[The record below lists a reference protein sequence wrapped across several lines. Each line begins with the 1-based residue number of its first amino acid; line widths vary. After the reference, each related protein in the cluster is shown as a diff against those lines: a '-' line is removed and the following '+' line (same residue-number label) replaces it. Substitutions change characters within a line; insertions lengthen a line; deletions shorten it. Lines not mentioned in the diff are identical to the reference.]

1 MSETTICRQCSA
13 ENPVGSKYC
22 NNCGTVLPPGTKI
35 ICPECQTP
43 NPRNRLYCDNCGT
56 KLVKEPP
63 PAKKEPPPEEPPAVK
78 RFDLPSRAPGDTNE
92 LDPTAVPDWL
102 RTGEHSLDAT
112 MRQSESDDDDLPEP
126 LPESKPLERS
136 TGELPDWLLEDDED
150 AEDLF
155 GTPKEIT
162 TEHYMELLHGP
173 IGDEA
178 DETADSATEDEQD
191 NDWQTDSDSSWL
203 DELGP
208 AQTGIFPETDE
219 RGRPLDPTTGLPD
232 LPDWLTDIGP
242 AHTGD
247 LGRSAAD
254 KGSDWLDDFE
264 PAYSGP
270 LQEPETPFDL
280 DEFGFTGQL
289 DDQALEADELPDW
302 LRNLRAETADDAV
315 DSEALA
321 DDQSLADDEEPT
333 DAALFDID
341 TETADSLT
349 TVKELNDLFEDIEDD
364 AYEVAPDWLLESL
377 ESDHEPIKTVPTEEI
392 IASLADEGPTAFAET
407 DFPTDVL
414 DEDEEAFNI
423 DAFLFDDQP
432 VPQAEETPSDVD
444 DLFTTPPDGDEE
456 EADERPSLAEEAALF
471 DDRDA
476 PDELISEA
484 PDWLS
489 EIESTP
495 PESLESEETAES
507 DTTRTVDDEPASADL
522 WDDLDQTDL
531 LLEPDQLLADLEEA
545 DTVPGD
551 FALDPLAL
559 DDLDEGDEIPE
570 WISQLGPPAGDTGPL
585 DADDDLAD
593 LARNEDLPEWITN
606 MMPAGD
612 QEGITLSGLSLVDD
626 DDDYA
631 DPLDGIPEE
640 LASADLPDWLHD
652 APAGRAI
659 NLGADKTDA
668 LPSDIPAWLQQTG
681 DDEETAQLSAELSDL
696 LGPPVHETIPQLRQ
710 AEIPEWL
717 QALKPAELTGEE
729 PDGYTATSGPLSGI
743 RGALEIEPLIARPR
757 TATPTFLPFTVS
769 KEQEQQVALLQQVIA
784 TETDSQAAPGVQ
796 PMVSMTPAVR
806 AGLALLLLLAILL
819 GLWGPALFAATP
831 APAPAAAALHTAVD
845 AAAGQ
850 PVLMVFDYTPALA
863 GELDPQ
869 AEMLLQQLAAN
880 GSPVVSLSQYT
891 AGERLA
897 DLHTAVTHADN
908 RTHIG
913 YLPGQAIGVRQLGYC
928 LAATPTCDGL
938 IGPSLTA
945 TDRQTLADVT
955 LVIILT
961 GERDNLVNWVEQLAV
976 YDGLTLT
983 AAVTQ
988 GLRPV
993 AAPYAAS
1000 GQLSG
1005 LVAGVS
1011 EAAGYQQLLQAP
1023 PADALLRQ
1031 QNAQAMAQ
1039 LMAALILLFGLFAYA
1054 RRTRR

>member
-1 MSETTICRQCSA
+1 MSEITICRQCSA

-22 NNCGTVLPPGTKI
+22 NNCGAVLPPGTNI

-43 NPRNRLYCDNCGT
+43 NPRNRLYCDKCGT
-56 KLVKEPP
+56 RLVKEPP
-63 PAKKEPPPEEPPAVK
+63 PAKKAPPPEEPPAVK
-78 RFDLPSRAPGDTNE
+78 RFDLPSRPPGDTNE

-102 RTGEHSLDAT
+102 RTGEHSLET
-112 MRQSESDDDDLPEP
+112 TIRQSKSDDDDLPEP
-126 LPESKPLERS
+126 QPESKPLVRS

-150 AEDLF
+150 TEALF
-155 GTPKEIT
+155 DTPKEIT
-162 TEHYMELLHGP
+162 TEHDPELLHGP
-173 IGDEA
+173 IGGEA
-178 DETADSATEDEQD
+178 DETADSPTEDERD

-208 AQTGIFPETDE
+208 AHTGTFPETGE
-219 RGRPLDPTTGLPD
+219 RGRSLDPTAGLPD

-247 LGRSAAD
+247 LGAAAAAA

-270 LQEPETPFDL
+270 LEEPDTPFDL

-289 DDQALEADELPDW
+289 DDQALEASELPDW
-302 LRNLRAETADDAV
+302 LRNLRTETADDDL
-315 DSEALA
+315 DSEALVNQA
-321 DDQSLADDEEPT
+321 LADDETAYDP
-333 DAALFDID
+333 ASFDMD
-341 TETADSLT
+341 TETSASLT
-349 TVKELNDLFEDIEDD
+349 AAEDLDDLFEDEDD
-364 AYEVAPDWLLESL
+364 DHAYEVAPDWLLQSL
-377 ESDHEPIKTVPTEEI
+377 GLDDEPIKTVPTEEI
-392 IASLADEGPTAFAET
+392 IASLADDGPTAFAEI
-407 DFPTDVL
+407 DFLADDL
-414 DEDEEAFNI
+414 DEDEEAFDF

-432 VPQAEETPSDVD
+432 LPEAEDTPFNAD
-444 DLFTTPPDGDEE
+444 DLFAPPPDGDEE
-456 EADERPSLAEEAALF
+456 EADDAPLPADHAVLF

-489 EIESTP
+489 EIESEP
-495 PESLESEETAES
+495 LESEETAES
-507 DTTRTVDDEPASADL
+507 DAALTVDEPADKPASADL
-522 WDDLDQTDL
+522 WDNLEQTDL
-531 LLEPDQLLADLEEA
+531 LIKPDQLLADLEEA
-545 DTVPGD
+545 GVGSGD
-551 FALDPLAL
+551 FALDPLGL
-559 DDLDEGDEIPE
+559 DDLDEEDEIPE
-570 WISQLGPPAGDTGPL
+570 WISQLGPLAGDTGPL
-585 DADDDLAD
+585 GADDD

-659 NLGADKTDA
+659 NLSADKTDTFA
-668 LPSDIPAWLQQTG
+668 SDIPAWLQQTG

-696 LGPPVHETIPQLRQ
+696 LGPPLHEMTPQLRR

-717 QALKPAELTGEE
+717 QALKPVELTGTET
-729 PDGYTATSGPLSGI
+729 DGYTATSGPLSDI
-743 RGALEIEPLIARPR
+743 RGALEIEPLIAKPR
-757 TATPTFLPFTVS
+757 TATPSFLPFNVS
-769 KEQEQQVALLQQVIA
+769 KEQQQQVALLQQVIA
-784 TETDSQAAPGVQ
+784 TETESQAAPGVQ
-796 PMVSMTPAVR
+796 SMVSMTPAVR

-863 GELDPQ
+863 AELDPQ
-869 AEMLLQQLAAN
+869 AEILLQQLAAN

-928 LAATPTCDGL
+928 LAAAPTCDGL
-938 IGPSLTA
+938 IGPSLTLA
-945 TDRQTLADVT
+945 DRQTLADVS
-955 LVIILT
+955 LIIILT
-961 GERDNLVNWVEQLAV
+961 GERDSLVNWVEQLAV
-976 YDGLTLT
+976 YDQLTLT

-1023 PADALLRQ
+1023 PADGLLRQ

-1054 RRTRR
+1054 RRT